1 LAAIPFTRY
10 RQSVPDL
17 IANTVVLRRVCGV
30 TVLPPESDDR

>member
-17 IANTVVLRRVCGV
+17 IANTVVLRRVCGAML
-30 TVLPPESDDR
+30 LPPESDDQ